1 VLFSALFSIFVLYF
15 IWIPLTCMGLLR
27 TIGDEDGLPFVD
39 EETVN
44 AVANRSRANSSKI
57 RLFYFG
63 KSEDDGVVI
72 NGDSG
77 NVYIPVQTS
86 ESAADVSDEVVSN
99 ARSNGMHNDQK
110 DQNHV
115 ETVRDEES
123 HL

>member
-1 VLFSALFSIFVLYF
+1 
-15 IWIPLTCMGLLR
+15 MGLLR

-44 AVANRSRANSSKI
+44 AVANRSQANSSKI

-115 ETVRDEES
+115 ETARDEES